1 MKVILKEDVKG
12 LGNLGEIVEVSNG
25 YSRNFLL
32 PQKKAVE
39 ATPHNIKTVEQ
50 KKKELEEKMK
60 QNLHEIEE
68 QSKKMNELSVT
79 IARQVGE
86 GEKMFGSVTT
96 ADIAEAI
103 TKEGITIDKH
113 QIILEK
119 PIKELGLFH
128 IPVKLH
134 PEVSA
139 EIKVWIVKS

>member
-12 LGNLGEIVEVSNG
+12 LGKLGEIVEVASG
-25 YSRNFLL
+25 YSRNFLI

-50 KKKELEEKMK
+50 KKKELEEKIK
-60 QNLHEIEE
+60 QNLHAIEE
-68 QSKKMNELSVT
+68 QAKKMGELSVT

-96 ADIAEAI
+96 ADIAEAV
-103 TKEGITIDKH
+103 TKEGMTIDKH
-113 QIILEK
+113 QVVLEK

-128 IPVKLH
+128 VPGKLH

-139 EIKVWIVKS
+139 EVKVWIVKS

>member
-50 KKKELEEKMK
+50 KKKELEDKMK

-68 QSKKMNELSVT
+68 QSKKMSELSVT

-103 TKEGITIDKH
+103 TKEGMTIDKH

-128 IPVKLH
+128 ITVKLH
-134 PEVSA
+134 PKVSA

>member
-50 KKKELEEKMK
+50 KKKELEDKMK

-103 TKEGITIDKH
+103 TKEGMTIDKH

-128 IPVKLH
+128 ITVKLH
-134 PEVSA
+134 PKVSA

>member
-12 LGNLGEIVEVSNG
+12 LGKLGEIVEVSSG

-39 ATPHNIKTVEQ
+39 ATTHNIKVVERT
-50 KKKELEEKMK
+50 KKALEEKMK
-60 QNLHEIEE
+60 QSLQDVEAL
-68 QSKKMNELSVT
+68 SKRMSEMSVT
-79 IARQVGE
+79 ISRKVGE

-96 ADIAEAI
+96 ADIAEAV
-103 TKEGITIDKH
+103 TKEGISIDKH
-113 QIILEK
+113 QITLEK

-128 IPVKLH
+128 VPVKLH

-139 EIKVWIVKS
+139 DLKVWIVKS

>member
-12 LGNLGEIVEVSNG
+12 LGKLGEIVEVSNG

-68 QSKKMNELSVT
+68 QSKKMSELSVT

-103 TKEGITIDKH
+103 TKEGMTIDKH

-128 IPVKLH
+128 VPVKLH
-134 PEVSA
+134 PKVSA